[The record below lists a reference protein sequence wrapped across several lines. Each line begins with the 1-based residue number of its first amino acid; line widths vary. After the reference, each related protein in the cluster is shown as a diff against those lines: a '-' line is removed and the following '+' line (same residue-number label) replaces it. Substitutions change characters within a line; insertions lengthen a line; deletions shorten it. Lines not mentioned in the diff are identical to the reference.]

1 LDSSSANVGLGDENL
16 DVIHEEGT
24 DEDMSSLPK
33 LIVLEAKHRVT
44 MRKGSA
50 KAELFGQM
58 RSIVQQGYTIST
70 LALRILTCS
79 GVGSCGIL
87 TDGMSWKVYHLQPE
101 IFHLFVSREMKADTP
116 QSRSELIGKFLERY
130 YLNGPNG

>member
-1 LDSSSANVGLGDENL
+1 VGLGDENL

-70 LALRILTCS
+70 LAL
-79 GVGSCGIL
+79 
-87 TDGMSWKVYHLQPE
+87 
-101 IFHLFVSREMKADTP
+101 DTN
-116 QSRSELIGKFLERY
+116 L
-130 YLNGPNG
+130 